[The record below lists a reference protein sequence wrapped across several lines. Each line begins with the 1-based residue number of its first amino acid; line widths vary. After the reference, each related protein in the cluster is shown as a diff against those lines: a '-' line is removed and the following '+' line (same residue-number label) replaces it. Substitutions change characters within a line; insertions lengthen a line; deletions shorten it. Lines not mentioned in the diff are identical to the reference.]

1 MPLIVHGEQQFHLS
15 YEEEEKLNQF
25 QTITNFPEDDLPL
38 IIKLLQNH
46 GWQLERGLSTYFD
59 GDWKNSMLSQEQP
72 MIPERP
78 PTPTPVRTPQSQYET
93 FTSPFIA
100 SESNLLPSLRTVKP
114 LPSNYREKF
123 SVVGLNTKAGDV
135 WQITNQNSPLIIIL
149 MFIPR
154 LLVKLGAGII
164 SLLWGIITFGFH
176 PQVDESKVCKVP
188 STPSEKVLPMDQV
201 LPQFVDENVLGTLQ
215 NLLVNNISFN
225 DALKMCEDDYKF
237 LLLIFIGDVT
247 SVASDGP
254 DVNSQR
260 LLSKILANAAVL
272 SLLEKHKDEMIIY
285 IRSAS
290 ELEPW
295 LVTKDL
301 RIKYTP
307 ECLLVGNVLN
317 SSGSLNGVTRLSVLS
332 KLRLSSARRFHN
344 SLKMTIDRFNPELV
358 VSRAEK
364 EELRL
369 AREIKQLQD
378 DAYQTSLKQDQIKE
392 EKRKLEEEET
402 RVKRDIELQREKNK
416 KLKDT
421 LQHLL
426 WLESCIDILNKEEL
440 SESANKS
447 YGTLQIRT
455 AQGGRLVKKFKSTT
469 TLHAIYINVGCHL
482 YLQNHTKDSQT
493 WAKSIAGKIGT
504 LANDDSVLCFKDR
517 EQIADEISVAK
528 LTELI
533 KNESDKWNEDLSD
546 SSEINFD
553 FELISPFPRNKVPV
567 DKELTIKEVTQLWP
581 NGNILVESIIE
592 EDDDEYDYEED
603 EEEEESDDGR
613 KPIAI

>member
-1 MPLIVHGEQQFHLS
+1 MPLIVHDEQQFHLS
-15 YEEEEKLNQF
+15 HEEEEKLNQF

-46 GWQLERGLSTYFD
+46 GWQLERGLSSYFD
-59 GDWKNSMLSQEQP
+59 GDWKDSMLSQEQP

-78 PTPTPVRTPQSQYET
+78 PTPMPVGTPQSQYESY
-93 FTSPFIA
+93 TSPFIA
-100 SESNLLPSLRTVKP
+100 ADSNLVPSLRTVKP
-114 LPSNYREKF
+114 LPANYKEKF

-135 WQITNQNSPLIIIL
+135 WKMTNQNSPLIIIL

-164 SLLWGIITFGFH
+164 SLLWGIITFGFNSH
-176 PQVDESKVCKVP
+176 VEETKVCKVP
-188 STPSEKVLPMDQV
+188 STPSEKVLPVDQV
-201 LPQFVDENVLGTLQ
+201 LPQLVDENVLGRLQ

-247 SVASDGP
+247 SVAAEGP
-254 DVNSQR
+254 DINSQR

-290 ELEPW
+290 ELESW
-295 LVTKDL
+295 LVAKDL

-317 SSGSLNGVTRLSVLS
+317 SSGSLNGVTKPSVLS

-344 SLKMTIDRFNPELV
+344 SLKMAIDKFNPELV

-378 DAYQTSLKQDQIKE
+378 EAYQTSLKQDQIKE
-392 EKRKLEEEET
+392 EKRKLEEEEN
-402 RVKRDIELQREKNK
+402 RVKRDIDLKREKNK

-426 WLESCIDILNKEEL
+426 WLESCIDILNNEEAL
-440 SESANKS
+440 ESDTKS

-455 AQGGRLVKKFKSTT
+455 AQGARLIKKFKSTT
-469 TLHAIYINVGCHL
+469 TLHAIYVNVGCHL
-482 YLQNHTKDSQT
+482 YLRNHTKDSKK
-493 WAKSIAGKIGT
+493 WAESIAEKIES
-504 LANDDSVLCFKDR
+504 LAKDDSVLCFKDR
-517 EQIADEISVAK
+517 EQIADEISIGQ
-528 LTELI
+528 LTGLI
-533 KNESDKWNEDLSD
+533 KNESEKWNEDLSE
-546 SSEINFD
+546 SSEISFD

-581 NGNILVESIIE
+581 NGNILVEAVIE
-592 EDDDEYDYEED
+592 EDDDKYDYEAD
-603 EEEEESDDGR
+603 EEKEESVGCR
-613 KPIAI
+613 KSLAS